1 VEANKL
7 KSLTTK
13 VVALGIGSRISQ
25 EELNNIASEPQDRNV
40 ILAKNFKSLTDVEE
54 LLTNTICSGLW
65 SSVIL

>member
-25 EELNNIASEPQDRNV
+25 EELNKFASEPHDRNV

-54 LLTNTICSGLW
+54 LLTITICSGLW
-65 SSVIL
+65 SYVIL

>member
-1 VEANKL
+1 MEANKL

-40 ILAKNFKSLTDVEE
+40 ILAKNFKTLTDVEE

>member
-25 EELNNIASEPQDRNV
+25 EELNNIASEPQDQNV

-65 SSVIL
+65 STVIL